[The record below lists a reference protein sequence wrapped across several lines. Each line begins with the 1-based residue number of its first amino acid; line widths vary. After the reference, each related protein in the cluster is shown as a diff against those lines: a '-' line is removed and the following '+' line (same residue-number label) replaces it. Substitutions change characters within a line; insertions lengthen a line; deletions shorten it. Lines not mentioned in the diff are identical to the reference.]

1 MTEFEVARA
10 GGRCFV
16 TGRELQPG
24 EVFYSALL
32 DGVQGLERRDY
43 SADAWSGPPEGTL
56 CHFKTRLPSKET
68 PKKTFVDTEALVTFF
83 ERLAGTEDPLRRR
96 FRFVLALMLLRKR
109 VLKYERTIREGGDE
123 YWEMRLMRD
132 RSLHRVLNP
141 SLDDAQI
148 SELTAELSVIL
159 AGHAESLTGE
169 DSAADGSPT
178 DGAAAAELNAI
189 DAANP

>member
-1 MTEFEVARA
+1 MTEFDVARA

-16 TGRELQPG
+16 TGREIQPG

-32 DGVQGLERRDY
+32 EGAQGFERRDF
-43 SADAWSGPPEGTL
+43 SADAWAGPPEGSL
-56 CHFKTRLPSKET
+56 CHFKTRLPSKEA

-109 VLKYERTIREGGDE
+109 AVKYERTIREGGDE
-123 YWEMRLMRD
+123 FWEMRLMRD

-141 SLDDAQI
+141 ALDDAQI

-159 AGHAESLTGE
+159 AGNAESLAGDQATGDAPMNGE
-169 DSAADGSPT
+169 ATEPSAI
-178 DGAAAAELNAI
+178 N
-189 DAANP
+189 AANL